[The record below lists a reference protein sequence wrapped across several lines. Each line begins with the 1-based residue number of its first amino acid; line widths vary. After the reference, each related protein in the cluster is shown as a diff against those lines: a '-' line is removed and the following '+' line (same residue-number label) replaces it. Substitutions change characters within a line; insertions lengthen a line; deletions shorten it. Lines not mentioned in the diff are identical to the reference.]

1 MLICYAIIYL
11 NNFLNFSQK
20 TIDIHIVSLFSV
32 SHYTI
37 ILLFL
42 QLYIKGLG
50 MKSHYIEFDGV
61 QNLQSPNSMLTYSK
75 QKWNLDEI
83 FGVPNSVLA
92 NTQKVLL
99 IQ

>member
-1 MLICYAIIYL
+1 MLICHAIIYL
-11 NNFLNFSQK
+11 KNFLNFSQK

-32 SHYTI
+32 SHYTT

-42 QLYIKGLG
+42 QSYNKGLG
-50 MKSHYIEFDGV
+50 MKSHCIEFDRR
-61 QNLQSPNSMLTYSK
+61 QNLQS
-75 QKWNLDEI
+75 
-83 FGVPNSVLA
+83 PNSVLA